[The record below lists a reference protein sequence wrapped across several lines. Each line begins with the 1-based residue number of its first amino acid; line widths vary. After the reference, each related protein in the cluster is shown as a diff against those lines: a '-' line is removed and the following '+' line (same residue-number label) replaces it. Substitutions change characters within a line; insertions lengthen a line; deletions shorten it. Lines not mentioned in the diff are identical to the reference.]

1 MDDKQ
6 RNMGSSRE
14 IDENNAWDK
23 LSMWETIVDR
33 RIQDWLG
40 DGDMSG
46 HSGAGQ
52 PLNLERF
59 EGVPDDERMAQKIM
73 KDHDVVPPWLSKG
86 YALRDKYEKLM
97 RRLQQY
103 VRDYQRRKQAAL
115 VSGSY
120 VKEREADD
128 RWQAAIKGLRRDIA
142 SYNRE
147 LLDYN
152 LMTPPQIGQMV
163 PLDADEVIRKAR
175 QSAGV

>member
-14 IDENNAWDK
+14 IEENNAWDK
-23 LSMWETIVDR
+23 LSMWETIIDQ

-46 HSGAGQ
+46 HPRAGQ
-52 PLNLERF
+52 PLSLDAL
-59 EGVPDDERMAQKIM
+59 EGVPEDERITRKIM
-73 KDHDVVPPWLSKG
+73 KDNDVVPPWLSKG
-86 YALRDKYEKLM
+86 YALRDKHAKIM
-97 RRLQQY
+97 KRLNQY

-120 VKEREADD
+120 VKEREADE
-128 RWQAAIKGLRRDIA
+128 RWQAAINGLRRDIDK
-142 SYNRE
+142 YNRE